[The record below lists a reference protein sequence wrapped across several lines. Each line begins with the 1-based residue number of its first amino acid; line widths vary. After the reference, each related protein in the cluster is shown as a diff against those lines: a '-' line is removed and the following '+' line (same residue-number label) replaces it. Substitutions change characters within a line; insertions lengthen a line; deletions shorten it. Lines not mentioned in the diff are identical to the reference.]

1 MPFKGLKVYIST
13 SLRGGLDPDF
23 KLVQELAEYLK
34 AKGAKILDEHVVKD
48 KEQSF
53 ETLKRRVKE
62 DGEKLLYPE
71 QPWFD
76 IRRFDTKWVDEADL
90 LIAFVNNPS
99 LGVGMEIER
108 ALLRVERGLK
118 PIPIICLVRKE
129 KLDSLSW
136 MVRGIKEE
144 NFYLIP
150 YENSKEIIEAIQ
162 KIVLNP

>member
-1 MPFKGLKVYIST
+1 MSLKNLKIYIST

-34 AKGAKILDEHVVKD
+34 TKGAKILDEHVVKE

-76 IRRFDTKWVDEADL
+76 IRRFDSKWVDEADL

-99 LGVGMEIER
+99 LGVGM
-108 ALLRVERGLK
+108 
-118 PIPIICLVRKE
+118 
-129 KLDSLSW
+129 
-136 MVRGIKEE
+136 
-144 NFYLIP
+144 
-150 YENSKEIIEAIQ
+150 
-162 KIVLNP
+162 

>member
-1 MPFKGLKVYIST
+1 MPLKGLKVYIST

-62 DGEKLLYPE
+62 DGEKLFYPE
-71 QPWFD
+71 EPWFD

-108 ALLRVERGLK
+108 ALLRVERGLN

-136 MVRGIKEE
+136 MVRGIKDK
-144 NFYLIP
+144 NFFLYAYSNFQDILRFLPRIIP
-150 YENSKEIIEAIQ
+150 H
-162 KIVLNP
+162 L